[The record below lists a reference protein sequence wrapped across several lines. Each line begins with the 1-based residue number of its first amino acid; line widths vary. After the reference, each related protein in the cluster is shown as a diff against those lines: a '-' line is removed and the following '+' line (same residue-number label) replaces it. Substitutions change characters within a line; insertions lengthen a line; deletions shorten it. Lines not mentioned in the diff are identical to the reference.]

1 MEEIKSRRSQL
12 LDIVGDDPFLRKEV
26 DELLFLEGKLEELR
40 KLPHIEI
47 NPRNPA
53 QQRATVAAKEYIKYL
68 QQYNTVVRIL
78 TRATDTGENDEES
91 PLRAWAKSR
100 K

>member
-1 MEEIKSRRSQL
+1 MEEIKSRRAQL
-12 LDIVGDDPFLRKEV
+12 LNIVGDDPFLQKEV

-91 PLRAWAKSR
+91 PLRTWAKSR